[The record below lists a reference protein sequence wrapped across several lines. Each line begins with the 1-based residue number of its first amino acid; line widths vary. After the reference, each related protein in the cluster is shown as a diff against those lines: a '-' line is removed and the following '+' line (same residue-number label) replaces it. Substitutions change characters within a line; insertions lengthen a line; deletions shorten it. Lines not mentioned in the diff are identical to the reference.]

1 MIGSGVIG
9 YGYWG
14 PTLVR
19 NFADTPGSR
28 VVAVSDL
35 NPERLERLTHR
46 YPGVTTSTTAEAL
59 IAHSAVDAVVI
70 ATPVA
75 THFELAMQALAAG
88 KHVWVEKPL
97 AASSDEARRLRDEAA
112 RRRLVLM
119 VDHTFVYTGAV
130 RKIGEL
136 VRTGHLGDVYYY
148 DSVRVNLGLF
158 QYDVDVMLDLAV
170 HDLSIMD
177 YVLNARPRAVSAIG
191 SAHVPGRTANVA
203 YLTCLFDDSLI
214 AHFHVNWLAPV
225 KVRRTLIGGA
235 KQMIVFDDLEPS
247 EKVRV
252 YDKGITVDPG
262 LKGRHEML
270 VSYRTGDMWAP
281 QLDATEALS
290 GAARDFLD
298 SINTGREPITNS
310 SVGLRVVR
318 ILEAATAS
326 MRNQGQ
332 LVTLDLEEDA

>member
-1 MIGSGVIG
+1 
-9 YGYWG
+9 
-14 PTLVR
+14 
-19 NFADTPGSR
+19 
-28 VVAVSDL
+28 
-35 NPERLERLTHR
+35 
-46 YPGVTTSTTAEAL
+46 
-59 IAHSAVDAVVI
+59 
-70 ATPVA
+70 
-75 THFELAMQALAAG
+75 
-88 KHVWVEKPL
+88 
-97 AASSDEARRLRDEAA
+97 
-112 RRRLVLM
+112 M

-158 QYDVDVMLDLAV
+158 QYDVDVMWDLAV

-177 YVLNARPRAVSAIG
+177 YVLDARPRAVSAIG

-262 LKGRHEML
+262 LEGRHEML

-298 SINTGREPITNS
+298 SIDTGREPVTNS
-310 SVGLRVVR
+310 AVGLRVVR

-332 LVTLDLEEDA
+332 LVTLNLEGDA